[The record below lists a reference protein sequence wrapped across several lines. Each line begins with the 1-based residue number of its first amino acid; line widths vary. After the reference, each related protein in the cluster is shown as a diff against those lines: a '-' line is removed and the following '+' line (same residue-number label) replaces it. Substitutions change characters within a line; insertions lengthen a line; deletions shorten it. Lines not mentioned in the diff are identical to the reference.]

1 MAGLGGLVIGLA
13 VVGVLVA
20 SASPSPPGD
29 VPAAPT
35 ILPVLASGHSA
46 EAERNDEA
54 RDFFT
59 SFHFEATGPLEV
71 MGGEDQVW
79 SVGADLDR
87 GRLAA
92 LATALDLAG
101 AVRETAQGWEM
112 ADGDRHL
119 VVQRQPGLPWSYT
132 TAAPPDMSSP
142 PRPRPPDDPVGDPV
156 SPEDARVVAGEIATA
171 VGIDVDQAAVR
182 INPAHLSQWVG
193 FEPAV
198 GAVPTLGMSTSVLV
212 APGDE
217 VEQASGHLAV
227 PEAGEVV
234 PLLDTAA
241 ALDRLH
247 RVQPI
252 PPSEGRDASVVEVTG
267 VYRALQFVP
276 APGSDRAWLVPAYAF
291 ETAEGALSGRPSVV
305 AVVDE
310 HLAEPPE
317 PEQPVLAPE
326 DTRRCVDTGV
336 GAEDLPGD
344 QVPGVRVCLDGQ
356 VTAGEVAVFELMATD
371 PDSDIR
377 DDCGSP
383 VVVFGDEENGPFV
396 CYIGCIQSPGTG
408 PGELRRSFEHVY
420 AEPGSYR
427 ATFSLVGCGPE
438 YLVELTFPLTVG
450 P

>member
-20 SASPSPPGD
+20 SDSLSPPGD
-29 VPAAPT
+29 VPAGRT
-35 ILPVLASGHSA
+35 VLPVLASGHSA
-46 EAERNDEA
+46 GAEGNDEA
-54 RDFFT
+54 IEFVGPLYFQ
-59 SFHFEATGPLEV
+59 ATGPLAV
-71 MGGEDQVW
+71 LGGEERVW
-79 SVGADLDR
+79 SMGKDQDLDHLSSLASALNLVGAV
-87 GRLAA
+87 G
-92 LATALDLAG
+92 
-101 AVRETAQGWEM
+101 ESPEGWEM
-112 ADGDRHL
+112 ADGDRRL

-142 PRPRPPDDPVGDPV
+142 PRPRPPADPVGDPV
-156 SPEDARVVAGEIATA
+156 RSDDARVVAAEIATA
-171 VGIDVDQAAVR
+171 VGIDVAQAAVR

-198 GAVPTLGMSTSVLV
+198 GTVPTLGMSTSVLV
-212 APGDE
+212 APGGE
-217 VEQASGHLAV
+217 VEQASGYLAV

-234 PLLDTAA
+234 PLLDTVA

-247 RVQPI
+247 RVQPV
-252 PPSEGRDASVVEVTG
+252 PPTEGRDASVVEVTG

-276 APGSDRAWLVPAYAF
+276 APGSDRAWLVPAYGF
-291 ETAEGALSGRPSVV
+291 ETADGALWGRPSVV
-305 AVVDE
+305 AVSDE
-310 HLAEPPE
+310 HLARAPE
-317 PEQPVLAPE
+317 PEREVLAPE

-383 VVVFGDEENGPFV
+383 VVAFGDEKEGPAV
-396 CYIGCIQSPGTG
+396 CLIGCIQSPGTD

-420 AEPGSYR
+420 ARPGSYR
-427 ATFSLVGCGPE
+427 ATFSLVGCEPE
-438 YLVELTFPLTVG
+438 YLVELTFPLTVAS
-450 P
+450 